1 MTAAADGTWTNWART
16 ATARPARIRTPAS
29 VAELCEEV
37 ARAIREGLRVRMVGS
52 GHSFTDIAVTDG
64 LLIRPDGL
72 RGLETV
78 DAATRRVTVLAGTP
92 LHELGPALWAHGLAL
107 ANLGDIDR
115 QTVAG
120 ALATGTHGTGESH
133 GSLASQVAG
142 FDLVTPTG
150 DLLTVDEDTRPDLF
164 HAAVVGLGAFGVVA
178 RVTLQCVAAFGL
190 HAVERPGSLDRI
202 LDDVDAFFGS
212 ADHAEFYWFPHTRR
226 VLEKADTRIG
236 PTGLRPLPT
245 WRARLDDDFL
255 SNTVFEGLNRVATA
269 APRTIPALNAVAARA
284 LSARSY
290 SDRSYRVFASS
301 RTVVFRESEFAIP
314 RQSTADVLREM
325 DRWFRTSGDQ
335 VAFPVEVRVGP
346 AEDAWLATAHG
357 RDTAYISV
365 HQYHRRPHD
374 RYFDA
379 VAAIMREAGGRP
391 HWGKLHALDRADLP
405 ALYPNLDR
413 ARALRDDLDPGGS
426 FRNGYIDRV
435 LGP

>member
-16 ATARPARIRTPAS
+16 ATARPARICAPAS

-37 ARAIREGLRVRMVGS
+37 ARAVRDGLRVRMVGS
-52 GHSFTDIAVTDG
+52 GHSFTDVAVTDG
-64 LLIRPDGL
+64 LMLRPDRL
-72 RGLETV
+72 RGIETV

-120 ALATGTHGTGESH
+120 ALATGTHGTGEAH
-133 GSLASQVAG
+133 GSLASQVVG
-142 FDLVTPTG
+142 FDLVSPAG
-150 DLLTVDEDTRPDLF
+150 ELVSVDATSAPELF
-164 HAAVVGLGAFGVVA
+164 HAARVGLGAFGVMT
-178 RVTLQCVAAFGL
+178 RITLQCVSAFGL
-190 HAVERPGSLDRI
+190 QAVERPGSLDAV
-202 LDDVDAFFGS
+202 LEDLDAFFGS
-212 ADHAEFYWFPHTRR
+212 ADHVEFYWFPHTRR
-226 VLEKADTRIG
+226 VLQKVNTRIG
-236 PTGLRPLPT
+236 PVGLQPLPA
-245 WRARLDDDFL
+245 WRARLDDDLL

-269 APRTIPALNAVAARA
+269 APPAIPTLNAVAARA
-284 LSARSY
+284 LSARTF

-314 RQSTADVLREM
+314 QHSTADVLREM
-325 DRWFRTSGDQ
+325 DRWFTASGER

-379 VAAIMREAGGRP
+379 VAAIMREARGRP
-391 HWGKLHALDRADLP
+391 HWGKLHSLDGADLS

-413 ARALRDDLDPGGS
+413 ARALRDDLDPGS
-426 FRNGYIDRV
+426 HFRNAYTDQVFGS
-435 LGP
+435 